1 MNDKLNSDDLK
12 KKIRFWAKELG
23 FNAIGISDTKLQA
36 QKKNYH
42 DWLANNFHGEMSYL
56 ERHKEFKFHPEKLME
71 QTKTIIACR
80 LDYLPMQENLL
91 QMLKNKK
98 QAYVSRYALGRD
110 YHKVLKKKLKQL
122 CLKIEAQDHH
132 EGIKTRIF
140 TDSAPVLEVGVA
152 EKAGLGWRGKHT
164 LLLNKNHGSWFFL
177 GEIYINVKLPVDS
190 ATSNHCGSCSACIDI
205 CPTKAIIAPYKLD
218 ARRCISYLTIEHKTS
233 IPLEFRKA
241 IGNRIYGC
249 DDCQIICPWNKYAK
263 ITKENDFHVRN
274 NLHQL
279 SLEDCFKF
287 SEAEFKQFFSGSA
300 IYRIG
305 HERWLRNV
313 AIGLG
318 NAPKSHTI
326 LTLLKKRLPSTSA
339 LVQEHILWAIEQHK

>member
-1 MNDKLNSDDLK
+1 M
-12 KKIRFWAKELG
+12 G
-23 FNAIGISDTKLQA
+23 
-36 QKKNYH
+36 
-42 DWLANNFHGEMSYL
+42 YL

-122 CLKIEAQDHH
+122 CLKIEAQDHN

-177 GEIYINVKLPVDS
+177 GEIYINVKQPVDS
-190 ATSNHCGSCSACIDI
+190 ATSNHCGSSSACIDI

-263 ITKENDFHVRN
+263 VTKENDFHVRN

>member
-1 MNDKLNSDDLK
+1 MNDKLNLDDLK

-42 DWLANNFHGEMSYL
+42 DWLANNFHGEMGYL
-56 ERHKEFKFHPEKLME
+56 ERHKEFKFQPEKLME

-122 CLKIEAQDHH
+122 CLKIEAEDHH

-177 GEIYINVKLPVDS
+177 GEIYINAKLPVDS

-287 SEAEFKQFFSGSA
+287 SEVEFKQFFSGSA

-318 NAPKSHTI
+318 NAPKSNTI

-339 LVQEHILWAIEQHK
+339 IVQEHILWAIEQHK

>member
-1 MNDKLNSDDLK
+1 MP
-12 KKIRFWAKELG
+12 R
-23 FNAIGISDTKLQA
+23 Q
-36 QKKNYH
+36 
-42 DWLANNFHGEMSYL
+42 
-56 ERHKEFKFHPEKLME
+56 P
-71 QTKTIIACR
+71 
-80 LDYLPMQENLL
+80 
-91 QMLKNKK
+91 
-98 QAYVSRYALGRD
+98 
-110 YHKVLKKKLKQL
+110 
-122 CLKIEAQDHH
+122 
-132 EGIKTRIF
+132 
-140 TDSAPVLEVGVA
+140 
-152 EKAGLGWRGKHT
+152 
-164 LLLNKNHGSWFFL
+164 
-177 GEIYINVKLPVDS
+177 
-190 ATSNHCGSCSACIDI
+190 
-205 CPTKAIIAPYKLD
+205 
-218 ARRCISYLTIEHKTS
+218 RRCISYLTIEHKTS